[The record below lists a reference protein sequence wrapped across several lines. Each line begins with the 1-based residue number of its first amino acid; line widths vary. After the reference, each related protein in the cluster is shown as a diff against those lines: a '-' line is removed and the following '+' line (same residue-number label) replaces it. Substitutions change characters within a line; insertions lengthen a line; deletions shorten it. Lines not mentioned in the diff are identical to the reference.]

1 MVWGIKDEYFEKVY
15 GKKQMSA
22 KLPPYKDEAL
32 LVAHL
37 LGGRYGY
44 DEKQHEGTMEEQV
57 AKAIKVARE
66 IRKQLALLDP
76 VAMPEKEKQPSLEI

>member
-1 MVWGIKDEYFEKVY
+1 
-15 GKKQMSA
+15 
-22 KLPPYKDEAL
+22 
-32 LVAHL
+32 L

-66 IRKQLALLDP
+66 IRRQLALSDP